1 MVTIGV
7 FPYHHFLLVLLP
19 PFQCKSLPS
28 RTVIV
33 TAAHRWQ
40 PAWRPCHDGYL
51 TFPSQLYI
59 FTCAIFFQHHQLHRA
74 TPGAFTPWNELRS
87 WGPLGSPFAHL
98 LGLVWWRRLL
108 AGQFT
113 HSASRHHPTMHATKE
128 LSMWSNFMNGLKRV
142 DPKGCDLRLWA
153 SFRSRMRWPG
163 CQNIFKIKKSTL
175 SSFTIVILWF
185 CFSK

>member
-7 FPYHHFLLVLLP
+7 FPCHHFWLVLLP

-87 WGPLGSPFAHL
+87 WGLLGSPFAHL
-98 LGLVWWRRLL
+98 LGLVWWQR
-108 AGQFT
+108 FT
-113 HSASRHHPTMHATKE
+113 SPQLSA
-128 LSMWSNFMNGLKRV
+128 WSNFMNGWKRV

-153 SFRSRMRWPG
+153 NFGSRMRRPG

-175 SSFTIVILWF
+175 SSFTIVIVWF